1 MFRFAQNAD
10 QIAATTKKLQKTA
23 LLSEYFKSVHVEE
36 AAIAAVFFS
45 GRPFAVWEETTL
57 QVGGTMLWRIVGELS
72 GRSESELTAAYREH
86 GDLGSVAAAVL
97 HDRKHGDR
105 PPSAIQKQFRE
116 LAAARGPAAKGAIV
130 RQLLTDISP
139 LEAKYVIKIMTGD
152 LRIGLKESL
161 VEEAIAKAFPAA
173 NADKESALAH
183 LKAVQRANMLLGDI
197 GETLKLAAEGRL
209 AEAKMRLFHPIGFML
224 ASPAENAEDAL
235 AYFQNA
241 WVEDK
246 YDGIRAQ
253 AHCSGNTVRFFS
265 RTRDEITESFPE
277 LPDALAGLPGDA
289 ILDGEIVAWSYLV
302 DGAAD
307 DARDDRLE
315 DDGTDPSKDN
325 LSLSSEQSA
334 PSSAQTTGLANSS
347 GSNSTTVPA
356 QEQSASSSAPTSG
369 LANSSELNP
378 TTAAAPEERN
388 TLAQRVSAGKAAAH
402 EQVPEGRHTYLG
414 RALPFSALQQR
425 LGRKKV
431 SHRLMRD
438 VPVAYVVFDVL
449 YAGDE
454 LLIDRPL
461 RERAKILERL
471 LAEQKPVHHGD
482 ALRLRSGQDPTR
494 RISKDAKGIQPK
506 LDFSFEVETSGASA
520 SDPREPMTES
530 ALPTTNDVRR
540 TTKVIRAPVF
550 QATSPEELD
559 ALFDAAQ
566 ARGNEGLMIKYPES
580 PYTPGRRG
588 KSWLKLKRE
597 LATLDVVVTAAEY
610 GHGKRI
616 GVLSDYTFAVRDG
629 DRLLNI
635 GKAYSGLTDVEIAEM
650 TKWFLDHTIEDQGF
664 RRIVEPK
671 IVLEV
676 AFNNV
681 MKSDR
686 HSSGYALRFPRIVRL
701 RPDKLPEEAD
711 TLERAKEIYEKQGY

>member
-1 MFRFAQNAD
+1 MLSIMLSTMFRFAQTAD
-10 QIAATTKKLQKTA
+10 RIAATTKKLEKTG
-23 LLSEYFKSVHVEE
+23 LLSEYFRLAPVEE
-36 AAIAAVFFS
+36 AAIGAVFFS
-45 GRPFAVWEETTL
+45 GRPFPAWEETTL
-57 QVGGTMLWRIVGELS
+57 QVGGTMLWRIVAEIS

-86 GDLGSVAAAVL
+86 GDLGAVAGAVL
-97 HDRKHGDR
+97 HDRATGDQ
-105 PPSAIQKQFRE
+105 PPSAIQEQFRE

-139 LEAKYVIKIMTGD
+139 LEAKYVVKIMTGD

-173 NADKESALAH
+173 NAEKQSAAAH

-197 GETLKLAAEGRL
+197 GETLKLAAGGRL
-209 AEAKMRLFHPIGFML
+209 AEAKMRLLHPIGFML

-235 AYFQNA
+235 AYFENA

-253 AHCSGNTVRFFS
+253 AHCSGDTVRFFS

-277 LPDALAGLPGDA
+277 LPDALAGLQQDA
-289 ILDGEIVAWSYLV
+289 ILDGEIVAWSYLA
-302 DGAAD
+302 G
-307 DARDDRLE
+307 E
-315 DDGTDPSKDN
+315 E
-325 LSLSSEQSA
+325 SSESW
-334 PSSAQTTGLANSS
+334 
-347 GSNSTTVPA
+347 
-356 QEQSASSSAPTSG
+356 
-369 LANSSELNP
+369 
-378 TTAAAPEERN
+378 ERRAFSPVQN
-388 TLAQRVSAGKAAAH
+388 T
-402 EQVPEGRHTYLG
+402 G
-414 RALPFSALQQR
+414 RALPFSALQRR

-431 SHRLMRD
+431 SENLMRD
-438 VPVAYVVFDVL
+438 VPVVYIVFDVL

-454 LLIDRPL
+454 LTIDIPL

-471 LAEQKPVHHGD
+471 LAEQKPIHHGD
-482 ALRLRSGQDPTR
+482 TETR
-494 RISKDAKGIQPK
+494 RKPGIVQTE
-506 LDFSFEVETSGASA
+506 LDFASQLA
-520 SDPREPMTES
+520 RVAFADHREPMTES
-530 ALPTTNDVRR
+530 ALPTTYNVRR
-540 TTKVIRAPVF
+540 TTEVIRAPVL
-550 QATSPEELD
+550 QASSPAELD

-566 ARGNEGLMIKYPES
+566 AGGNEGLMIKDPKS

-635 GKAYSGLTDVEIAEM
+635 GKAYSGLTDVEIADM
-650 TKWFLDHTIEDQGF
+650 TKWLLDHTIEDQGF

-686 HSSGYALRFPRIVRL
+686 HASGYALRFPRIVRL

-711 TLERAKEIYEKQGY
+711 TLERAREIYEKQGH